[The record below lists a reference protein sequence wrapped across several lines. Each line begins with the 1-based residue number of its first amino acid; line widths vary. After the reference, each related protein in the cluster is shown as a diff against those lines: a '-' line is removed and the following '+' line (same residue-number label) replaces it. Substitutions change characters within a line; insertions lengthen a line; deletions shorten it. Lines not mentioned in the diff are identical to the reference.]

1 MKGKFTDLQLTMV
14 QILED
19 KRIFMNDESNE
30 SIFLGCDFVSITRLS
45 GIAQDRTL
53 KTVSVRIDEMVQQI
67 VIEDNVRHM
76 GFDSNDGVYH
86 CWKYT
91 QDVVENYQVINN
103 QMYYSETKKAFS
115 EDSLDGGES
124 KLIDSN
130 QSTAVYELPE
140 GYKITDGISVFEHRK
155 DSIHNKQIEDEEGV
169 SVLGGTYN
177 HFTQREELIG
187 MLDLNKVQTF
197 NPFVDQ
203 WDR

>member
-30 SIFLGCDFVSITRLS
+30 SIFLGSDFVSITRLS

-103 QMYYSETKKAFS
+103 QMYY
-115 EDSLDGGES
+115 
-124 KLIDSN
+124 
-130 QSTAVYELPE
+130 
-140 GYKITDGISVFEHRK
+140 
-155 DSIHNKQIEDEEGV
+155 
-169 SVLGGTYN
+169 
-177 HFTQREELIG
+177 
-187 MLDLNKVQTF
+187 
-197 NPFVDQ
+197 
-203 WDR
+203 